1 MKAPEWMHRWLAKLA
16 GPGWKRYVN
25 TGNSLER
32 KARIK
37 EMLEKE
43 KVLKQMAEADKQR
56 VKFGGPGTCP
66 TCGEIVSNLALH
78 AAMCGKWDDFGNPV
92 LSELAEADRESNI
105 RLNRDEELENIRLI
119 RG

>member
-1 MKAPEWMHRWLAKLA
+1 MKAPEWMHEKIRAIFRPFW
-16 GPGWKRYVN
+16 RVYVDS
-25 TGNSLER
+25 GNSLER

-43 KVLKQMAEADKQR
+43 KILKQMAEADKQR
-56 VKFGGPGTCP
+56 VKLGGPGICP
-66 TCGEIVSNLALH
+66 TCGEIVANLALH

-92 LSELAEADRESNI
+92 LSGLAEADRESNI
-105 RLNRDEELENIRLI
+105 KLNRDEELEKIRLI